1 MVENE
6 EAIMNIPMFL
16 VMKPVMTKI
25 TLHGGDIAP
34 KVKGKS

>member
-6 EAIMNIPMFL
+6 EAIMNIPMLL

-25 TLHGGDIAP
+25 ALHGGDITP